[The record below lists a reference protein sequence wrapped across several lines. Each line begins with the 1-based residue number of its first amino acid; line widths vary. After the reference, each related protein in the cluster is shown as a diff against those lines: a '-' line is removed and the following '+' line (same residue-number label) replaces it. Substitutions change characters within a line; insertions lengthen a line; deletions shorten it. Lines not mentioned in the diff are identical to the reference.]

1 MRSNYIRSKSET
13 KQVSRAAAKEEIKRQ
28 METFCPK
35 CQARMERQ
43 TIAVLLTAL
52 HNVYGFGGK
61 RLRQVYE
68 CACGLGEYVHQNGDA
83 YDDFVAD
90 VRDKY
95 GIDLEKED

>member
-35 CQARMERQ
+35 CQASMERQ
-43 TIAVLLTAL
+43 TIAVMLTAL
-52 HNVYGFGGK
+52 HNVYGYGAK

-68 CACGLGEYVHQNGDA
+68 CACGLGEYVHQNGDV
-83 YDDFVAD
+83 YDSFVD
-90 VRDKY
+90 LMREKY
-95 GIDLEKED
+95 GINLEED